1 MTRARMICGTL
12 CVTLALSAC
21 ASAGNKETTD
31 TGRTKAL
38 HALLDRQMPKL
49 LADNGVP
56 SVSIAHIEHG
66 KVVFVAAYGSQSPG
80 VPATEATLYNVASLT
95 KPVTAQV
102 MLRLVSEGKVSLD
115 EPMYTYWLDP
125 DIARDERA
133 KLLTPRYSLSHQ
145 TGFPNW
151 RRMTGGVLTFKRP
164 PGQAFGYSGEG
175 YEYMKRF
182 AENKLR
188 TPFETLA
195 ETQVLQPLGMTD
207 TAYTGRP
214 WFKGRIA
221 VPTNAQG
228 KVLEPEIADKAFA
241 SDMLYTTARDYAKFM
256 QAVLDDTGLTPA
268 VAQERIRIQVREKIP
283 KCMPIKTGCP
293 DDEGMGLGWEVIRF
307 GDDTYLMHDGSDE
320 GVATLVYLSLK
331 DRNGT
336 VILTNSDNGK
346 KLVLPIFDLIGS
358 DPTLIACLRNE
369 TC

>member
-1 MTRARMICGTL
+1 MTRARMT
-12 CVTLALSAC
+12 CVALLIALALSAC
-21 ASAGNKETTD
+21 ASAGKKEATD

-38 HALLDRQMPKL
+38 HAVLASQVPKL

-66 KVVFVAAYGSQSPG
+66 KLLFVAAYGSQSPG

-102 MLRLVSEGKVSLD
+102 MLRLVSQGKISLD
-115 EPMYTYWLDP
+115 EPMYRYWLDP
-125 DIARDERA
+125 DIATDERA
-133 KLLTPRYSLSHQ
+133 KLLTPRFSLSHQ

-182 AENKLR
+182 AQNKLQ

-195 ETQVLQPLGMTD
+195 QAQVLQPLGMND
-207 TAYTGRP
+207 TVYTGRP

-221 VPTNAQG
+221 VPTDAQG
-228 KVLEPEIADKAFA
+228 KLLEPEIADKAFA
-241 SDMLYTTARDYAKFM
+241 SDLLYTTARDYAKLM

-268 VAQERIRIQVREKIP
+268 VVQERSRVQVREKIP
-283 KCMPIKTGCP
+283 SCMPIKAGCP

-307 GDDTYLMHDGSDE
+307 GDDTYLMHDGSDK

-346 KLVLPIFDLIGS
+346 KLVLPILDLIGS
-358 DPTLIACLRNE
+358 DPTLLACLRNDK
-369 TC
+369 C

>member
-1 MTRARMICGTL
+1 MKRARTICGAL
-12 CVTLALSAC
+12 CLTLALSAC
-21 ASAGNKETTD
+21 AGAGKTEPPASA
-31 TGRTKAL
+31 RARAL
-38 HALLDRQMPKL
+38 HALLDSQVPKL

-56 SVSIAHIEHG
+56 SVSIAHIENG
-66 KVVFVAAYGSQSPG
+66 QLVFVAAYGSQSPG

-102 MLRLVSEGKVSLD
+102 MLRLVSEGKMALD
-115 EPMYTYWLDP
+115 EPMYRYWLDP
-125 DIARDERA
+125 DIAKDERA

-175 YEYMKRF
+175 YEYVKRF
-182 AENKLR
+182 TENKLQ

-195 ETQVLQPLGMTD
+195 EAQVLQPLGMTN

-221 VPTNAQG
+221 VPTNAHG
-228 KVLEPEIADKAFA
+228 KLLEPEIADKAFA
-241 SDMLYTTARDYAKFM
+241 SDMLYTTARDYARFM
-256 QAVLDDTGLTPA
+256 QAVLDNTGLTPA

-283 KCMPIKTGCP
+283 KCMPIKAGCP

-336 VILTNSDNGK
+336 VLLTNSDNGK

-358 DPTLIACLRNE
+358 DPSLLACLRNE

>member
-1 MTRARMICGTL
+1 MKRAGMMCSVVLI
-12 CVTLALSAC
+12 TLALGGC
-21 ASAGNKETTD
+21 AS
-31 TGRTKAL
+31 TGQHQAVESDRSKAL
-38 HALLDRQMPKL
+38 HALLDSHMPQL

-56 SVSIAHIEHG
+56 SASIAHIENG
-66 KVVFVAAYGSQSPG
+66 KLVFVAAYGSQSPG
-80 VPATEATLYNVASLT
+80 VPATDATLYNVASLT

-102 MLRLVSEGKVSLD
+102 VLRLVSAGEISLD
-115 EPMYTYWLDP
+115 EPMYKYWLDP
-125 DIARDERA
+125 DIAKDERA
-133 KLLTPRYSLSHQ
+133 KLLTPRFSLSHQ

-175 YEYMKRF
+175 FEYMKRF
-182 AENKLR
+182 TENKLQ

-221 VPTNAQG
+221 LPTNAQG
-228 KVLEPEIADKAFA
+228 KVLEPEIAKKAYA
-241 SDMLYTTARDYAKFM
+241 SDQLYTTARDYAKFM
-256 QAVLDDTGLTPA
+256 LAVLDNTGLTPA
-268 VAQERIRIQVREKIP
+268 VAQERTRVQVAEKIP
-283 KCMPIKTGCP
+283 PCMPIKVGCP
-293 DDEGMGLGWEVIRF
+293 DEEGMGLGWEVIRF
-307 GDDTYLMHDGSDE
+307 GDDIYLMHDGSDE

-346 KLVLPIFDLIGS
+346 KLVLPIFELIGS
-358 DPTLIACLRNE
+358 DPTLVACLRDG